1 MVVAL
6 LAAMTVA
13 APDTDRVR
21 VPDVDSAPPS
31 LVATSVGAAGA
42 EALTVSAPVLAARR
56 AERGFERFTP
66 RLPSVAAPLASALPP
81 LRMPAPAGGGRSG
94 LAGRRLSASLPDP
107 SLVAPVPL
115 LSDTVSQQRP
125 VLIDYSDAYYTRLKI
140 HKWASWAML
149 PLFGLEYYTGQDLYN
164 KGLAAPDWER
174 NLHGPVAATLAGLF
188 VVNTVTGGLNLWEG
202 RKDPDGRAWRTTHGL
217 LMLLADA
224 GFAAVGMTAPE
235 NETDS
240 GVFTP
245 GSSLGESGGNQRLHR
260 QIAIGSM
267 AVAMVSWVMM
277 LPPFRKE

>member
-1 MVVAL
+1 MVVAI

-13 APDTDRVR
+13 VPDTDRVR
-21 VPDVDSAPPS
+21 LPAMEA
-31 LVATSVGAAGA
+31 LAAGV
-42 EALTVSAPVLAARR
+42 EAPAVAPVVAAKRPAAR
-56 AERGFERFTP
+56 FERFTP
-66 RLPSVAAPLASALPP
+66 SVPAVPAPVANRLPVL
-81 LRMPAPAGGGRSG
+81 
-94 LAGRRLSASLPDP
+94 RLSAEAEPHAVPALATSG
-107 SLVAPVPL
+107 LVARRLAPTLQASFVAMPAA
-115 LSDTVSQQRP
+115 LSDSTGRQRP

-164 KGLAAPDWER
+164 RGLAAPDWER

-202 RKDPDGRAWRTTHGL
+202 RKDRDGRAWRTTHGL

-224 GFAAVGMTAPE
+224 GFVAVGMTAPE

-245 GSSLGESGGNQRLHR
+245 GSTLGESGGNQRLHR